1 MFPDFASIET
11 IRHDVPFSVA
21 VVTKTRSSQT
31 IGDDQPTLGSSVFHT
46 TFDSALQ
53 CNGTFFSVEIPW
65 RVGPRKDGQFSARLV
80 SAKTPSSRMATDF
93 TRSQLNGASVM
104 RQKKLSCRRD
114 MQPPSRHPL
123 SAANR

>member
-53 CNGTFFSVEIPW
+53 CSGTFFSVEIPW
-65 RVGPRKDGQFSARLV
+65 RVGPRKVGQFSARLARAA
-80 SAKTPSSRMATDF
+80 STRSTTTMDF
-93 TRSQLNGASVM
+93 TRPQLNGTGRM
-104 RQKKLSCRRD
+104 RQKKLSPGART
-114 MQPPSRHPL
+114 
-123 SAANR
+123 